1 MILVVGLGN
10 PGLQYES
17 NRHNVGFIIIDK
29 IKNRK
34 EFPNFTKK
42 FNSEI
47 SKRRIEGIDIILLK
61 PLTYMN
67 ASGDA
72 VLQCKNF
79 FKIPNNN
86 IFVIHDDLDMD
97 FLKVRIKDKGS
108 HGGHNGI
115 KDIIKLLGD
124 KFIRLKI
131 GVRNKSIKDAKNF
144 VLEDFLKDEK
154 ADFDLLAENIVNNLL
169 DLLSKRF
176 SKFLNNL
183 KG

>member
-1 MILVVGLGN
+1 MILIVGLGN
-10 PGLQYES
+10 PGLQYKD
-17 NRHNVGFIIIDK
+17 NRHNVGFSIIDK

-34 EFPNFTKK
+34 EFPDFTKK
-42 FNSEI
+42 FNSKI
-47 SKRRIEGIDIILLK
+47 SRQRIEGIDIILLK

-67 ASGDA
+67 ASGSA

-79 FKIPNNN
+79 FKIPNDN
-86 IFVIHDDLDMD
+86 IFVIQDDLDMD

-115 KDIIKLLGD
+115 KDIIRLLGEN
-124 KFIRLKI
+124 FFRLKI
-131 GVRNKSIKDAKNF
+131 GVRNKCITDAKNF
-144 VLEDFLKDEK
+144 ILEDFLKDEK
-154 ADFDLLAENIVNNLL
+154 AAFDFLSENIVNNLL
-169 DLLSKRF
+169 DLLSKKF